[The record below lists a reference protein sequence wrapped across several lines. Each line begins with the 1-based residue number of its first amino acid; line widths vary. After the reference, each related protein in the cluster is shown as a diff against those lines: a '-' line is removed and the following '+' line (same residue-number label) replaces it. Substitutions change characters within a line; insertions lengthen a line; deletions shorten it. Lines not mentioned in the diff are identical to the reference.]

1 MSKLDVAEIDLVI
14 GGTTHRLAP
23 PTPRLAFA
31 VSRKVGGIGGALAR
45 VQAGDLDVYFALLRE
60 AWPDAP
66 KDEGALQEVIFA
78 NLVPVHR
85 ACVELVWSL
94 QNGGRPLTPA
104 DVGDEP
110 DKAPSAEGNARP
122 AKAKA

>member
-66 KDEGALQEVIFA
+66 KDEDALQEVIFA

-94 QNGGRPLTPA
+94 QNGGRPLSLDA
-104 DVGDEP
+104 AEEE
-110 DKAPSAEGNARP
+110 PSAEGNAP
-122 AKAKA
+122 AAAKTRSR

>member
-94 QNGGRPLTPA
+94 QNGGRPLTLDTA
-104 DVGDEP
+104 EEE
-110 DKAPSAEGNARP
+110 ASAEGNAP
-122 AKAKA
+122 AAAKTRSR